1 MIPVKK
7 TVIPAVSVVAIFLV
21 SACLLVYMRTSSRF
35 EITHIGIRGNSK
47 LTPEAI
53 VEHLNIQPQTNI
65 FQIRLGEIQ
74 QRLESLQ
81 WVKTANVYR
90 NFPNKISVE
99 LTERIPFALV
109 KLDQLHIVDKEGIVL
124 GALASGSAI
133 TLPIITGNVVEQID
147 IEGENPTLR
156 QALQAIH
163 DLMNTSPPVFQDI
176 RKIQIHSLEN
186 ATIISHDPDLP
197 EIRISLVE
205 YNQNV
210 QRLQQIYPTLSLENL
225 AYLDLRFERRIIVK

>member
-21 SACLLVYMRTSSRF
+21 SAWLLVYMRTSSRF
-35 EITHIGIRGNSK
+35 EVTHIGIRGNSR
-47 LTPEAI
+47 LTPETI

-65 FQIRLGEIQ
+65 FQIRLDEIQ
-74 QRLESLQ
+74 RRLERLK

-90 NFPNKISVE
+90 NFPNKISVA
-99 LTERIPFALV
+99 LAERIPFALV
-109 KLDQLHIVDKEGIVL
+109 KLEQLHIVDKEGVVL

-163 DLMNTSPPVFQDI
+163 ELMNASPPVFQQI
-176 RKIQIHSLEN
+176 RKIQIQSLEN
-186 ATIISHDPDLP
+186 ATFISHDPDLP
-197 EIRISLVE
+197 EIRISLVD

>member
-7 TVIPAVSVVAIFLV
+7 TVIPAVSVVAIVLV
-21 SACLLVYMRTSSRF
+21 SACLLLYMRTSSRF
-35 EITHIGIRGNSK
+35 EITHVGIRGNSR
-47 LTPEAI
+47 LSPEAI
-53 VEHLNIQPQTNI
+53 VEYLNIQPQTNI
-65 FQIRLGEIQ
+65 FQIQLDEIQ

-90 NFPNKISVE
+90 NFPNKISVD

-109 KLDQLHIVDKEGIVL
+109 KLDQLHIVDKEGVVL

-133 TLPIITGNVVEQID
+133 TLPIITGKVVEQID

-163 DLMNTSPPVFQDI
+163 ELMNASPPVFQHI
-176 RKIQIHSLEN
+176 RKIQIQSLEN
-186 ATIISHDPDLP
+186 ATFISHDPDLP